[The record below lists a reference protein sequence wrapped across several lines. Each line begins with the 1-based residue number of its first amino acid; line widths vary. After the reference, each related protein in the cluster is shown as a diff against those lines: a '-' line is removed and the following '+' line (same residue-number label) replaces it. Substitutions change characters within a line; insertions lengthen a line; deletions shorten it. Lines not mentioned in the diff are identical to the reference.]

1 MEPCLNCKCINKNL
15 ICSLRV
21 CAEQPM
27 PPPRGCI
34 LVHKRNVCCPYLVC
48 NKLHKGQHEQYD
60 RQRDDRYKINHNNV
74 VEDLNNTPPR
84 ILQSNIAAYRHIDD
98 DAEHGNSHGK
108 LSKKFVK
115 TFRIKNCCKFI

>member
-48 NKLHKGQHEQYD
+48 NKLHKGQQNEQQQND
-60 RQRDDRYKINHNNV
+60 RRRDDRYKINHND
-74 VEDLNNTPPR
+74 VENLSNTPPR
-84 ILQSNIAAYRHIDD
+84 ILSDIAAYRHIDD

-108 LSKKFVK
+108 LTK
-115 TFRIKNCCKFI
+115 I